1 MVGRDRR
8 RIAGE
13 ERRAGRLAVEER
25 EQVHALELAGA
36 DERHHL
42 DRLRIVG
49 SRRVAQLDPQREV
62 GIAAHGSDLD
72 RHWHG

>member
-25 EQVHALELAGA
+25 EQVHAWSSRARTSAIISTVSGSSGA
-36 DERHHL
+36 AA
-42 DRLRIVG
+42 LRSSTHSARSG
-49 SRRVAQLDPQREV
+49 
-62 GIAAHGSDLD
+62 
-72 RHWHG
+72 